1 LLQVA
6 ADAKAP
12 RPHRVF
18 LSPAVNA
25 AVFYD
30 LTVFNLLFPSRKN
43 LVIGLGLINV
53 LNLSELKAVLAHEF
67 GHFAQRSMAVG
78 RWVYT
83 AQQIAAHIV
92 EKRDVLDRFLRGVS
106 NFDLRVAWIGWI
118 LRTIVW
124 AIRALV
130 DTVFSIVI
138 LAERA
143 LSREMELQADLV
155 AVSLTGSDPLIHALH
170 RLGAADDALDRA
182 LAFTGGQQR
191 AGKRVEDLFAIQTE
205 MIARKRHILADPTW
219 GEVPAPVGAAS
230 EQRLFKAQ
238 LAHPPQMW
246 STHPPSTVREDNAKR
261 RYIAAPIDTRSAW
274 TLFDDPARVR
284 REVTAWLYRDED
296 KPSQPVPMAETMAT
310 LAKGFERRYLD
321 PAYRGVYL
329 GRSVVRA
336 VARPAALFEAPGVPR
351 DRDGLIAAIGA
362 LYPASLSA
370 AIERGRRA
378 RDRGGDAAG
387 DRARRR
393 RGPGRRGPPPRP
405 GVPAPGSADLDRAGR
420 ARAEGGAGG
429 RDRSR
434 PPGAHRSPGG
444 GELARRRLGRPPA
457 RPGRSAALRRSQR
470 RQPDDA
476 MGVLQ
481 NTVAVALADRSVSSD
496 EVQRMVAAGGEVHHA
511 LMAVYAS
518 AGEVVLGPSLLGRL
532 EVPSWAE
539 GLGRFDLAR
548 PTPRTSG
555 RGSTRSGRG
564 STARSAR
571 SRRCAT
577 TSSRS
582 CWPPRR
588 RSGWRWRRA
597 RPAAAGA
604 GADAGAAQLPDAHD
618 RPRAAAPDSPRL
630 VGSLPDRRRRRPD
643 APAAGGR
650 RQHRRQRDLGVA
662 VARRGATA
670 RRRSVPT
677 RHDRHG
683 FLRGAAGKAAS
694 RLARPLGTAHAW
706 QMGMRM
712 RTRTGF
718 VALMALWIAAGCAPE
733 LYGDDDDGSGLPCG
747 GIAGGTC
754 EGDEFCDYP
763 VEHACGITD
772 GGGVCRARP
781 TACPEIYAPVIGSDG
796 VRYDNACFAHAAG
809 ADDCGPAAT
818 P

>member
-1 LLQVA
+1 MVTTSSDYPPGPAAVPADLTRPSPAYRRHAYFAVLGLVVFLALYLGLAGWFGWTAYRMYRHAVTTYGPSFWWWVGAAATAFLALFMVKALVFVRRGGGGAEIEVTAASHPRLYAFLLQVA

-329 GRSVVRA
+329 GRSVVRG

-351 DRDGLIAAIGA
+351 DRDGLIATIGA

-370 AIERGRRA
+370 AIERVDELETEVAMLRA
-378 RDRGGDAAG
+378 IERGVAEAPGG
-387 DRARRR
+387 VVRHRGQEYRRR
-393 RGPGRRGPPPRP
+393 
-405 GVPAPGSADLDRAGR
+405 DLPTLTEQVERELKVAQAVVTDHDRLVR
-420 ARAEGGAGG
+420 T
-429 RDRSR
+429 
-434 PPGAHRSPGG
+434 AHLAAASLLGG
-444 GELARRRLGRPPA
+444 GWDAHLRGLVDLLHYADH
-457 RPGRSAALRRSQR
+457 SAANLT
-470 RQPDDA
+470 DA

-539 GLGRFDLAR
+539 GLGRFDFGAPHAENLGPWLDAVGSWVDGTVGALEALRNLVLEELLAAEEEV
-548 PTPRTSG
+548 G
-555 RGSTRSGRG
+555 V
-564 STARSAR
+564 AL
-571 SRRCAT
+571 
-577 TSSRS
+577 
-582 CWPPRR
+582 
-588 RSGWRWRRA
+588 
-597 RPAAAGA
+597 AAGTA
-604 GADAGAAQLPDAHD
+604 VPPAPAPMRAPRSYPTLMIGHE
-618 RPRAAAPDSPRL
+618 RPRQTRL
-630 VGSLPDRRRRRPD
+630 GWWDRFQVADGLVPTLLR
-643 APAAGGR
+643 
-650 RQHRRQRDLGVA
+650 LA
-662 VARRGATA
+662 VA
-670 RRRSVPT
+670 
-677 RHDRHG
+677 
-683 FLRGAAGKAAS
+683 
-694 RLARPLGTAHAW
+694 
-706 QMGMRM
+706 
-712 RTRTGF
+712 
-718 VALMALWIAAGCAPE
+718 
-733 LYGDDDDGSGLPCG
+733 GS
-747 GIAGGTC
+747 I
-754 EGDEFCDYP
+754 
-763 VEHACGITD
+763 V
-772 GGGVCRARP
+772 GGVIWASP
-781 TACPEIYAPVIGSDG
+781 
-796 VRYDNACFAHAAG
+796 
-809 ADDCGPAAT
+809 
-818 P
+818 